1 MLFKLGLK
9 NLKHNFLMNLL
20 IVFQITIILVLTIS
34 MVSTIV
40 SRFKYYTPIK
50 EQLNSKGFFY
60 CVDDAMNPQTGLNLR
75 TTDELYE
82 LIEGEKEIFASY
94 NVWLTYGEND
104 ADFISYD
111 DKFIEI
117 FTPKLES
124 GCWFDL
130 NKSTNDTVQ
139 VVVSQNSYGFKIGDR
154 VKFDSFGET
163 LYGEIIG
170 ILSEDAKIIGFTASK
185 NEMSDCRSTFMNY
198 NYEIEEKPL
207 FIFNQ
212 SELSVRN
219 IVMQLDGPVFVTY
232 DESVSDYII
241 RENHSII
248 KMMMTL
254 NITPLNEM
262 KSNSMKYIFSQMFT
276 LFPILICILILT
288 LVGAVSVSA
297 LSAKR
302 QLKNYAVYY
311 ICGLKWKQCSM
322 VNLYSSLICVVISFV
337 LSITSI
343 IVIKTTNIL
352 PTNALKVNKSIKAL
366 FFNRALAFYSPLYS
380 NISIYINAFLRYACQ
395 CSGTQCSLLPVR
407 RSSQ

>member
-50 EQLNSKGFFY
+50 EQLKSKGFFY

-352 PTNALKVNKSIKAL
+352 GDNVIELGVVQILSCIL
-366 FFNRALAFYSPLYS
+366 LV
-380 NISIYINAFLRYACQ
+380 IVYIVL
-395 CSGTQCSLLPVR
+395 SLLLPLKIIGGNTPNQVLK
-407 RSSQ
+407 SN

>member
-352 PTNALKVNKSIKAL
+352 GDNVIELGVVQILSCIL
-366 FFNRALAFYSPLYS
+366 LV
-380 NISIYINAFLRYACQ
+380 IVYIVL
-395 CSGTQCSLLPVR
+395 SLLLPLKIIGGNTPNQVLK
-407 RSSQ
+407 SN